1 MTPPRRAA
9 VTAGAL
15 LIAGIIGALAFSEVE
30 HPVLTATVSL
40 TKIPPNAGR
49 LSAGGLLEL
58 ATAGVSAGIAI
69 ALYPVL
75 RTYSQGLALGAVA
88 FRTIEAAMYA
98 VAGVIT
104 LSLPGLARQY
114 AQPAGPG
121 RGQVQAIANALA
133 GVRQDAILAGVLAYI
148 TGALMYYCVLY
159 RERLL
164 PRWLTG
170 WGIAAEVVILAA
182 CVAAAFSNNPVTSYT
197 PLYLPVLVQE
207 LAFAAWLILR
217 GFSPRAAQ
225 PRAATSPAPA
235 A

>member
-30 HPVLTATVSL
+30 HPVLTATVSFA
-40 TKIPPNAGR
+40 KIPANAGR

-75 RTYSQGLALGAVA
+75 RTYSQGLALGSVA

-104 LSLPGLARQY
+104 LSLPALARQD
-114 AQPAGPG
+114 AQPAAPG
-121 RGQVQAIANALA
+121 HSQIQAIANALA

-159 RERLL
+159 RTRLL

-170 WGIAAEVVILAA
+170 WGIAAEITILAA
-182 CVAAAFSNNPVTSYT
+182 CVAAAFSHNPVTSYT
-197 PLYLPVLVQE
+197 PLYLPILVQE

-225 PRAATSPAPA
+225 ARTATSPAPA